1 MLLLLLPMLL
11 LLLSLQLLVLPMLL
25 PLLPMLLLLLPMLL
39 LLLSLQLLLLPMLLL
54 LLPTAMLD
62 IMATLDTTAT
72 HTTKFF
78 FPYIRFPSKP
88 QYPCLVSPSIEGCNN
103 NYNPSQWCR
112 DNQ

>member
-1 MLLLLLPMLL
+1 
-11 LLLSLQLLVLPMLL
+11 
-25 PLLPMLLLLLPMLL
+25 MLL
-39 LLLSLQLLLLPMLLL
+39 LLLSLQLLLLLMLLLLLPMQLLLLPILLLLLPMLLLPLSLQLLQLPMLLL
-54 LLPTAMLD
+54 LLPT
-62 IMATLDTTAT
+62 ATLDTTAT

-88 QYPCLVSPSIEGCNN
+88 QYPCLVSPSSEGCNN